1 MMLFAVLLSIQPTTL
16 LAAGIAIDE
25 SRGCEISVQYT
36 VQTGPAANVAFR
48 LYRVARCNSDGSL
61 TMDNA
66 FKGYPVVI
74 DTTDS
79 ERMTALAMTL
89 EGYVAK
95 DHIAA
100 IDDGVTDSTGLVKFP
115 VKATTLSP
123 GVYLILG
130 NSFVFGRTRYTP
142 EPIVVQIPY
151 TESSGEWGYSAS
163 VELKYTSEQ
172 IPDDK
177 DDTINKKVLKVW
189 RGDDEETRPDSIQ
202 VVLLKNGSVYDRVTL
217 SEKNNWRHLWTS
229 LDDSAKWL
237 IVEDDVPEGYTV
249 STSVQG
255 ITCVITNTKEEKPPV
270 PPITPVDPV
279 NPPIPPVDPVDPP
292 VNPENPPEENNEP
305 KGDNTETIPQTGQL
319 WWPVFLLAGVG
330 IVMIGSGVLLRVK
343 GKADEE

>member
-1 MMLFAVLLSIQPTTL
+1 MMLFAVLLSIQPT

-25 SRGCEISVQYT
+25 SRECEISVQYT
-36 VQTGPAANVAFR
+36 VQNGPAANVAFR
-48 LYRVARCNSDGSL
+48 LYRVARCNSDDSL

-79 ERMTALAMTL
+79 EKMTALAMTL
-89 EGYVAK
+89 EGYVVK

-130 NSFVFGRTRYTP
+130 NSFVSGRTRYTP

-172 IPDDK
+172 IPDNK
-177 DDTINKKVLKVW
+177 DDTINKKVLKAW

-255 ITCVITNTKEEKPPV
+255 ITSVITNTKEEKPPV

-279 NPPIPPVDPVDPP
+279 DPP
-292 VNPENPPEENNEP
+292 VNPENPPEETNEP
-305 KGDNTETIPQTGQL
+305 KRDNTETIPQTGQL